1 LRCTIHC
8 GIPVSCSDFSNNNL
22 KGVVSSEAFYR
33 HRKLSKID
41 LSRNKFNGF
50 ADVLIAPAITY
61 VNYSHNEFTSLG
73 HILKSRQAYNKIE
86 AIDLGQNLIYSQAR
100 DFFTGLPPGLK
111 KLNIRDNELI
121 GSLPTKFTSPQL
133 AEFDAS
139 NNLLTGVLPDLSESI
154 TKIEV
159 LKLSRQKI
167 SGSIPPSM
175 SSLLHLVELD
185 LSSNGLTAS
194 IPPTF
199 GNIPLLKLLNLSNN
213 ELTGSIDGQV
223 GKLSAILEVFDVS
236 NNRLEGR
243 IPETMKDF
251 VKGQILLGGND
262 MLCVTKCLSIVFTL
276 FLLT

>member
-1 LRCTIHC
+1 
-8 GIPVSCSDFSNNNL
+8 
-22 KGVVSSEAFYR
+22 
-33 HRKLSKID
+33 
-41 LSRNKFNGF
+41 
-50 ADVLIAPAITY
+50 
-61 VNYSHNEFTSLG
+61 
-73 HILKSRQAYNKIE
+73 
-86 AIDLGQNLIYSQAR
+86 
-100 DFFTGLPPGLK
+100 
-111 KLNIRDNELI
+111 
-121 GSLPTKFTSPQL
+121 
-133 AEFDAS
+133 
-139 NNLLTGVLPDLSESI
+139 LSESI